1 MNHRQTCLFAEKNHF
16 CVILLCLTLV
26 MISLTSSL
34 VSAVPVYKISIPEK
48 VTVSQDTIKLGNI
61 AEIEGTDH
69 SLIQHLE
76 DIVIGQT
83 PLPGHCRTIHEDYVK
98 LRIKQNGIDLSHIDL
113 HIAETIT
120 VTRSCL
126 EIPKEKIEKIVLA
139 FIYGQLPWEKDRV
152 TVKTVHVSSEAILPQ
167 GEVTYRVVPQKE
179 MDFLRTIPLCVFFK
193 VNGELAK
200 KVWATVKLEVLT
212 EVIATKRPLRRCQ
225 LITEDDI
232 HLQTVD
238 LTKVQSDVL
247 TNPQE
252 VLGKRTKRPI
262 SGNVLLTSDHIE
274 LPPMVRRGDV
284 VLILAESDGLK
295 ITALGQVSKR
305 GCRGD
310 RIRVVN
316 LDSKKAVYARIVDSN
331 TVEVDF

>member
-1 MNHRQTCLFAEKNHF
+1 MPPARF
-16 CVILLCLTLV
+16 
-26 MISLTSSL
+26 
-34 VSAVPVYKISIPEK
+34 
-48 VTVSQDTIKLGNI
+48 
-61 AEIEGTDH
+61 
-69 SLIQHLE
+69 
-76 DIVIGQT
+76 
-83 PLPGHCRTIHEDYVK
+83 
-98 LRIKQNGIDLSHIDL
+98 
-113 HIAETIT
+113 
-120 VTRSCL
+120 
-126 EIPKEKIEKIVLA
+126 PKEKIEKIVLA